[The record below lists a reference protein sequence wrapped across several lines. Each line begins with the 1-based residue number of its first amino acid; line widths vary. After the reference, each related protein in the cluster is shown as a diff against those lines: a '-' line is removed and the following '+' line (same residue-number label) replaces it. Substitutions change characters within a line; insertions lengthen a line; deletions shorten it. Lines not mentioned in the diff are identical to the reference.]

1 MNNFQP
7 TTALISCD
15 EYVYSYQGNFYFRT
29 FGKILCNRYLDVFSQ
44 IILAVRV
51 KFVSTQEALQNFKL
65 LIDDE
70 RITIHPV
77 SFFQGPLEY
86 LQEFVKIQT
95 QVRKIPYCDV
105 AIFRL
110 PSTVGFAVL
119 DEIKKRNI
127 PYAVEVIF
135 SPIDMVHNG
144 RKIIERFLWRRIH
157 KFQVNA
163 IQGAVGVSYVTEFK
177 LQNEYPAP
185 KDAFLS
191 HYSSI
196 ELLDSAFGSKRL
208 FPNPRQ
214 YVISHVAD
222 PISGERK
229 GHRVVMELI
238 RFLRDANVDVI
249 AKFAGTGDAVP
260 YLKNL
265 AKKLDIEDA
274 VFFVGHLNPSEL
286 ITFLDEAHIM
296 VFPSEAEGLPRV
308 LIEAMSRGLPC
319 LSTPV
324 SGIPELLP
332 ESVLYDKND
341 IQGFAQAF
349 IRIFTSPEYYE
360 TLSAQSYLKAQ
371 EFKKSVLDKRRRE
384 FFLQLKRLIKS

>member
-1 MNNFQP
+1 
-7 TTALISCD
+7 
-15 EYVYSYQGNFYFRT
+15 
-29 FGKILCNRYLDVFSQ
+29 
-44 IILAVRV
+44 
-51 KFVSTQEALQNFKL
+51 
-65 LIDDE
+65 
-70 RITIHPV
+70 
-77 SFFQGPLEY
+77 
-86 LQEFVKIQT
+86 
-95 QVRKIPYCDV
+95 
-105 AIFRL
+105 
-110 PSTVGFAVL
+110 
-119 DEIKKRNI
+119 
-127 PYAVEVIF
+127 
-135 SPIDMVHNG
+135 
-144 RKIIERFLWRRIH
+144 
-157 KFQVNA
+157 
-163 IQGAVGVSYVTEFK
+163 
-177 LQNEYPAP
+177 
-185 KDAFLS
+185 
-191 HYSSI
+191 
-196 ELLDSAFGSKRL
+196 
-208 FPNPRQ
+208 
-214 YVISHVAD
+214 
-222 PISGERK
+222 ISGERK